1 MYSIIVEAGFSAIH
15 RVRLGDGR
23 WEPPH
28 GHDWRVRAC
37 FSAAKLD
44 ERGMVVDFCEAQ
56 ATLRATV
63 DRLHHTDLNTI
74 PQFAETGATA
84 ECVARYL
91 FDRLRETGLSG
102 LRRVEVVEAPGCAAS
117 FEADSAS

>member
-1 MYSIIVEAGFSAIH
+1 MYAIMVEAGFSAMH

-23 WEPPH
+23 WEPVH
-28 GHDWRVRAC
+28 GHDWRVMAR

-56 ATLRATV
+56 STLRAAV
-63 DRLHHTDLNTI
+63 DRLNHTDLNEM
-74 PQFAETGATA
+74 PDFAETGATA
-84 ECVARYL
+84 ERVARYL
-91 FDRLRETGLSG
+91 FDRLCEAGLPG
-102 LRRVEVVEAPGCAAS
+102 LRRVEVVEAPGCTAS